1 MKIITIEN
9 AVKLIK
15 DKSNIIITGFGN
27 HHIPNNILLAIKNSY
42 LNNNHPSNIN
52 LITGISAGNLSLDDV
67 GLNTLAIPN
76 LVDKIITS
84 HMGMS
89 KKMANLIYENQI
101 KAYTIPLGVYLQLLK
116 TNNNVITKIGLNTF
130 CDPRLDKAMANDLT
144 KQDNQ
149 ELVSLIN
156 INNQEYLSYKPFD
169 IDVCIIKASIVDKY
183 GNISYTK
190 QDIIDDSYDAIIA
203 THNKGG
209 IVIVETNNLVD
220 KIDNSDIIIP
230 NMFIDYVIVVEDN
243 NKKEET
249 NLIKKDEKRDII
261 GKRASLELK
270 KNSIINI
277 GVGMPESIFK
287 YIKEEDNIIVTLES
301 GFIGG
306 NIKTGVD
313 FGLSTNYKARLKMS
327 DMLNLYNSNFLDIA
341 FLGAAQVDKN
351 GCVNVSKFGSRAVGP
366 GGFIDIVSN
375 CKKIVFMTT
384 LTNKKNEAKFKNEIE
399 QITFSNKLAIEN
411 NIEVLYITE
420 ACVFKLTPKGL
431 LLTEIDN
438 NLTINDILNKMEFI
452 PNIDASLLAKER
464 RND

>member
-1 MKIITIEN
+1 
-9 AVKLIK
+9 
-15 DKSNIIITGFGN
+15 
-27 HHIPNNILLAIKNSY
+27 
-42 LNNNHPSNIN
+42 
-52 LITGISAGNLSLDDV
+52 
-67 GLNTLAIPN
+67 
-76 LVDKIITS
+76 
-84 HMGMS
+84 
-89 KKMANLIYENQI
+89 
-101 KAYTIPLGVYLQLLK
+101 
-116 TNNNVITKIGLNTF
+116 
-130 CDPRLDKAMANDLT
+130 
-144 KQDNQ
+144 
-149 ELVSLIN
+149 
-156 INNQEYLSYKPFD
+156 
-169 IDVCIIKASIVDKY
+169 
-183 GNISYTK
+183 
-190 QDIIDDSYDAIIA
+190 
-203 THNKGG
+203 
-209 IVIVETNNLVD
+209 
-220 KIDNSDIIIP
+220 
-230 NMFIDYVIVVEDN
+230 
-243 NKKEET
+243 
-249 NLIKKDEKRDII
+249 
-261 GKRASLELK
+261 
-270 KNSIINI
+270 
-277 GVGMPESIFK
+277 MPESIFK

-420 ACVFKLTPKGL
+420 ACVFKLTQKGL